1 MTDNENKELYG
12 NFINDVNCGTF
23 ILASQYVD
31 KLLAKYTDVYRR
43 KLRRIKRA
51 IRKEKEKMNDIEN
64 RAREY
69 LAEHS
74 EYSEV
79 FGGTFVAVDTLTA
92 MVEFVKQE
100 NKRNIRPTNKA
111 TENFVGALN
120 RESAELS
127 IFNEVLENKC
137 SKAKELLQKCL
148 NTYIRDPDLR
158 SEIEEFLKEV

>member
-1 MTDNENKELYG
+1 
-12 NFINDVNCGTF
+12 
-23 ILASQYVD
+23 
-31 KLLAKYTDVYRR
+31 
-43 KLRRIKRA
+43 
-51 IRKEKEKMNDIEN
+51 MNDIEN

-79 FGGTFVAVDTLTA
+79 FGQTFVAVDTLTA
-92 MVEFVKQE
+92 MVEFAKQE
-100 NKRNIRPTNKA
+100 IKEISDPANKA

-137 SKAKELLQKCL
+137 SKAKELLRKCL
-148 NTYIRDPDLR
+148 NSYIRDPELR
-158 SEIEEFLKEV
+158 SEVEEFLKEV